1 MTIDFGEH
9 IEVIVNV
16 RLRARLPLILLS
28 LIYHQAFFY
37 QVWSSNRTEPIRPKL
52 WSTSR
57 RHEETAIALE
67 GVLLAIWEVA
77 T

>member
-1 MTIDFGEH
+1 MVIDFGEP
-9 IEVIVNV
+9 IEVNVNV
-16 RLRARLPLILLS
+16 RLRALPLILLP
-28 LIYHQAFFY
+28 LIYYRAFFY
-37 QVWSSNRTEPIRPKL
+37 QVWSSCRTELIRPKL